1 MNKKK
6 RRQEQP
12 SQRRSSTIQP
22 AKSKRDPRDETIA
35 LAMAQAT
42 SPVGRERTRAYI
54 KECGSPVV
62 AAQEVFLAYAEAA
75 EKTDPRYAVACRAG
89 CWFCC
94 TIPVAVTT
102 FEAAMVR
109 SAVLKLPEE
118 EQQAIWERLQEH
130 VAAQNKAFAEA
141 GDQRISFHR
150 RCPLLTDQG
159 TCSVYEGRPLV
170 CRSVL
175 SLNADRCR
183 RAFLEDDDGDPNIPY
198 SLTNNAA
205 LSGVPQL
212 MVTLNEGN
220 LDHYPSYELASAL
233 YKVWT
238 EPDSFMA
245 WQQGER
251 FAKDGFPRMAKG
263 REIYPTPEGLPIG
276 PPKDL

>member
-6 RRQEQP
+6 RRQEQRL
-12 SQRRSSTIQP
+12 QRRRPGIQH
-22 AKSKRDPRDETIA
+22 AKPKCDPRDETIA

-42 SPVGRERTRAYI
+42 STAGREQTRAYI
-54 KECGSPVV
+54 QECGSPVI
-62 AAQEVFLAYAEAA
+62 AAQGVFFAYAETA
-75 EKTDPRYAVACRAG
+75 EKTDPRFAVACRAG

-94 TIPVAVTT
+94 TIPVAVTA

-130 VAAQNKAFAEA
+130 IAAQNQALADSN
-141 GDQRISFHR
+141 GQRISWRH
-150 RCPLLTDQG
+150 RCPLLNGEGQ
-159 TCSVYEGRPLV
+159 CSVYEGRPLV

-175 SLNADRCR
+175 SLDADRCR

-220 LDHYPSYELASAL
+220 LDHYPSYELGSAL

-238 EPDSFMA
+238 EPDSFLS

-251 FAKDGFPRMAKG
+251 FAKDGFPRMVEG
-263 REIYPTPEGLPIG
+263 GDIFPTPEGMPIG
-276 PPKDL
+276 PPK

>member
-1 MNKKK
+1 MSKKK
-6 RRQEQP
+6 RRQEQRLKRRP
-12 SQRRSSTIQP
+12 PISQQ
-22 AKSKRDPRDETIA
+22 AKPKRDPRDETIA

-42 SPVGRERTRAYI
+42 STAGRERARAYI
-54 KECGSPVV
+54 EECGSPVI
-62 AAQEVFLAYAEAA
+62 AAQDVFFAYAEAA

-94 TIPVAVTT
+94 TLPVAVTA

-118 EQQAIWERLQEH
+118 EQQAIWERLQKH
-130 VAAQNKAFAEA
+130 IAGQNQALADSN
-141 GDQRISFHR
+141 GQRLSWRR
-150 RCPLLTDQG
+150 RCPLLNDEGQ
-159 TCSVYEGRPLV
+159 CSVYEGRPLV

-175 SLNADRCR
+175 SLDADRCR

-220 LDHYPSYELASAL
+220 LDHYPSYELGSAL

-238 EPDSFMA
+238 EPDSFLS
-245 WQQGER
+245 WQQGQR
-251 FAKDGFPRMAKG
+251 FAKDGFPRMVEG
-263 REIYPTPEGLPIG
+263 GDIFPTPEGMPIG
-276 PPKDL
+276 PPK